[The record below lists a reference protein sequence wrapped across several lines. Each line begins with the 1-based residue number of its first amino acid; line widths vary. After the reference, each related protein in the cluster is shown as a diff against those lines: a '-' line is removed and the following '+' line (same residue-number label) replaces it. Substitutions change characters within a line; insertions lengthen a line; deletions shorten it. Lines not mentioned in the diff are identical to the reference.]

1 MNLDLEKIKNENISL
16 KQQLVQLGSAKSSQ
30 LQSLTQQCSTKEKA
44 ATDLINTLLIQ
55 NDEIAQ
61 KCSADIENISNQ
73 NEGSFIDSLINGV
86 GNIIY
91 SVQDAVVSTVS
102 SAISG
107 LVNII
112 TRTIDIPLSLLR

>member
-1 MNLDLEKIKNENISL
+1 MRTLSL

-55 NDEIAQ
+55 NEEITQ
-61 KCSADIENISNQ
+61 KCSADIVSVSDQ
-73 NEGSFIDSLINGV
+73 NEGSFIEPLINGA

-91 SVQDAVVSTVS
+91 SVKDSAVSVVSS
-102 SAISG
+102 GFSG
-107 LVNII
+107 LINVVL
-112 TRTIDIPLSLLR
+112 RTIDIPLSLFR